1 MLKGAVRMAG
11 TVLVTGASG
20 YIAGELIRQLLG
32 KGWTVHGTVRNVA
45 KSEATVRARLGNPS
59 PEAFRLFEAELMS
72 DTGWA
77 EAVAG
82 CTHVAHVASP
92 IPAQAP
98 KHEDDLIIPAREGTL
113 RALRFARDAGVTRF
127 VQTSSTAA
135 VVYGV
140 DRGEYTFDESRWT
153 DINHP
158 DAYPYVKSKTLAERA
173 ARDWVA
179 AQGGGLEF
187 VSVNPGMVLGPVD
200 SGDFSASVELVQ
212 QLLSG
217 AMPMAPNLG
226 FPIVDVRDI
235 AALHV
240 LALETP
246 GLAGERFLGAG
257 KFLTA
262 LEIAGV
268 LRARLGAKARK
279 APTLPMPDWLVSV
292 LALFNAEVR
301 GVKTEIGK
309 VRHVDASHAQARLGW
324 TMRPVE
330 DTIADCGTS
339 LIAQGVVKA

>member
-1 MLKGAVRMAG
+1 MAG
-11 TVLVTGASG
+11 TVLVTGATG
-20 YIAGELIRQLLG
+20 YIAGELIRQLLA
-32 KGWTVHGTVRNVA
+32 KGWVVHGTVRNVA
-45 KSEATVRARLGNPS
+45 KSEAGLRMRLGNPS
-59 PEAFRLFEAELMS
+59 AAQFRLFAAELMS
-72 DTGWA
+72 DAGWN
-77 EAVAG
+77 EAVKG
-82 CTHVAHVASP
+82 CTHIAHVASP

-98 KHEDDLIIPAREGTL
+98 KHEDELIIPAREGTL

-135 VVYGV
+135 VIYGV

-173 ARDWVA
+173 ARAWVA
-179 AQGGGLEF
+179 AEGGAMEF

-200 SGDFSASVELVQ
+200 SGDFSASVELVS

-257 KFLTA
+257 QFLTA

-268 LRARLGAKARK
+268 LRARLGEQARK
-279 APTLPMPDWLVSV
+279 APTRPMPDWVV
-292 LALFNAEVR
+292 NILALFNAEVR

-309 VRHVDASHAQARLGW
+309 IRHVDASHAKLRLGW

-339 LIAQGVVKA
+339 LIAQGVVKI

>member
-1 MLKGAVRMAG
+1 MAG
-11 TVLVTGASG
+11 TVLVTGATG
-20 YIAGELIRQLLG
+20 YIAGELIRQLLA

-45 KSEATVRARLGNPS
+45 KSEAALRARLGNPS
-59 PEAFRLFEAELMS
+59 AEQFKLFEAELMS
-72 DTGWA
+72 DHGWA
-77 EAVAG
+77 EATAG

-98 KHEDDLIIPAREGTL
+98 KHEDDLIVPAREGTL

-140 DRGEYTFDESRWT
+140 DRGTYTFDESRWT
-153 DINHP
+153 DIDHP
-158 DAYPYVKSKTLAERA
+158 DAYPYVKSKTIAERA
-173 ARDWVA
+173 AREWVEA
-179 AQGGGLEF
+179 EGAGLEF

-217 AMPMAPNLG
+217 AMPLAPDLG

-257 KFLTA
+257 PFLSA
-262 LEIAGV
+262 LEVAAV
-268 LRARLGAKARK
+268 LRARLGVKARK
-279 APTLPMPDWLVSV
+279 APTRPMPDWLVSV

-301 GVKTEIGK
+301 GIRTEIGK
-309 VRHVDASHAQARLGW
+309 VRHVDASHAKERLGW
-324 TMRPVE
+324 TMRAVE
-330 DTIADCGTS
+330 DTIADCGES
-339 LIAQGVVKA
+339 LIAHGVVKP

>member
-1 MLKGAVRMAG
+1 MAG
-11 TVLVTGASG
+11 TVLVTGGSG
-20 YIAGELIRQLLG
+20 YIAGELIRQLLER
-32 KGWTVHGTVRNVA
+32 GWKVKTTMRDYRKVDA
-45 KSEATVRARLGNPS
+45 FRARYHGHLS
-59 PEAFRLFEAELMS
+59 RLSVWDANLT
-72 DTGWA
+72 DDDGWKSA
-77 EAVAG
+77 MAG

-98 KHEDDLIIPAREGTL
+98 KHEDDLIIPARDGTL

-158 DAYPYVKSKTLAERA
+158 DAYPYVKSKTIAERA

-179 AQGGGLEF
+179 AEGGTMEF

-217 AMPMAPNLG
+217 AMPLAPDLG

-246 GLAGERFLGAG
+246 GLANERFLGAG

-279 APTLPMPDWLVSV
+279 APTRPMPDWLVSV

-301 GVKTEIGK
+301 GVKSEIGK
-309 VRHVDASHAQARLGW
+309 VRKIDASHAKERLGW

-330 DTIADCGTS
+330 DTITDCGNS